1 MGFGLCTCNAGL
13 PTPLV
18 EIIPVL
24 TLWFHVQTTV
34 AAMLIEAPSWYRLAE
49 GSRWRG
55 GRRHHHVVVLLVS
68 GPAGGVHV
76 RIPRVLRE
84 IKSASPLAGAREL
97 HHETDKARPN
107 PIALDNVS
115 DREHSPRTSIMGQ
128 KACGPVLFVVVD
140 TVGRKGPCPARA
152 SLNIDGGSLAA
163 RCLPGGLCTH
173 RCRATRQ
180 PWPCCCSRR
189 SAGSESC
196 HCCRRR
202 PPAPAAEPVK
212 CIERR
217 WQDSERQ

>member
-115 DREHSPRTSIMGQ
+115 DREHSPRTSW
-128 KACGPVLFVVVD
+128 
-140 TVGRKGPCPARA
+140 GRKRA
-152 SLNIDGGSLAA
+152 DPS
-163 RCLPGGLCTH
+163 CL
-173 RCRATRQ
+173 
-180 PWPCCCSRR
+180 S
-189 SAGSESC
+189 S
-196 HCCRRR
+196 
-202 PPAPAAEPVK
+202 
-212 CIERR
+212 
-217 WQDSERQ
+217 